1 MQFSEWH
8 LPFEEYLWD
17 YTELAKKQ
25 ENEETNNTTIIG
37 LGLGLILQG
46 LHNIFQIIPSLIQ

>member
-37 LGLGLILQG
+37 LGLGLSG
-46 LHNIFQIIPSLIQ
+46 